1 MNAQRFLKLSAR
13 RAASPADTA
22 WSLPQGQATSLRPRQ
37 EATLQVTQGHV
48 WITFDGPHSGH
59 GKESG
64 DHFLSKGEQ
73 LLVRAGQR
81 LVLEPLGQRGAPAA
95 RLHWAPPRTT
105 TLASNARQ
113 SRQGGA
119 YGVHE
124 MACCDAV

>member
-1 MNAQRFLKLSAR
+1 MNAPRFLRLSAR

-37 EATLQVTQGHV
+37 EATLQVTEGHV

-59 GKESG
+59 GNESG

-81 LVLEPLGQRGAPAA
+81 LVLEPLGQPGALRVSFGTPQQNEGFLAA
-95 RLHWAPPRTT
+95 LGE
-105 TLASNARQ
+105 LLI
-113 SRQGGA
+113 
-119 YGVHE
+119 
-124 MACCDAV
+124 